1 MSCDNCSIKG
11 HLHPISGCM
20 FAKTYAGEKPQT
32 QVMLV
37 GDFPHDSDMQYGYP
51 FTGKLSQEIAKLL
64 QTHKIPLTTTYATT
78 MVKCRPVA
86 PNGLDGRLK
95 KADVLACSMNLVEE
109 LAEQNPKIVILLG
122 DSVFRFFYPDK
133 NFSDCRGKILTD
145 NEYGIPTIATYH
157 PMAMLASAKF
167 DQIINKDFQ
176 TAADYINDAGTSKK
190 AIKDYRLITKSLDM
204 LRKVAKRVKEVPTFA
219 FDIETH
225 GEGLFNYKLLSI
237 GLSWKKDTGVSIPVY
252 VKDTDKVNALKAVH
266 DYVPPERTTT
276 ETYTTKSGKEKT
288 REKKLKGVQPEDF
301 EIMRKM
307 LPDEYK
313 ELISPLTT
321 FNMLKR
327 KIEGILDKE
336 PPLKRYWGDQHE
348 ECMALIKEIMECD
361 TPKGAHNGSYD
372 VNRLRGK
379 GIIVKNYAWDTI
391 LEHHLIDEERPHNLD
406 DLSYVY
412 TQDGGYKSGKNVYL
426 ASTKTSWANIP
437 TDVLLP
443 YNAQDADVTFQLH
456 EKFVPM
462 IKESEKRWKL
472 YMNHIMP
479 AQRMLCDM
487 EFRGSHIDVEW
498 VKKTRAEY
506 MEKMREL
513 KIEFSQMVSKVV
525 PNVYVI
531 DNPEEQK
538 VLTAQVR
545 AQAKD
550 EGVEPKLPKFLNMN
564 STQHLIELFR
574 DFYGVKLTKK
584 TKSGDAL
591 DADVLKKIAKKNK
604 AAEVLLEYKKLKKL
618 ESTYLSATLENID
631 ADGKLHT
638 EFLLYGTAT
647 SRLSSRNPNMQ
658 NVSASMK
665 TMFIPPSK
673 DYLCV
678 NVDQSAAELHV
689 LSALSQDRKMIAC
702 FEEHRDLHRET
713 ASAVFNKKPEDITDR
728 ERKIAKRCF
737 SSDSFI
743 LTEDGYIRG
752 KDIGNRK
759 VYTLDGKLQNQHH
772 VFEEREGLKITLRGG
787 HSITVTNDHKLQDFS
802 HVVPTWKEAK
812 DFRVGDVIGFRKQVI
827 EQKPVY
833 LNNDYVI
840 PHGKNRFPTKIL
852 LDDDL
857 AYLLGLYLGDG
868 SITFDKKHES
878 AQVQLIIKYESRDYV
893 LNELGNK
900 YPICVA
906 SQFKHHSQIRITSKE
921 LAQVI
926 DKHCGHTK
934 SKTIPDVLFRCP
946 KNIVDSF
953 ISGLIDSDGSTSR
966 GLIRFRNT
974 NEGMVR
980 KLCQLATLN
989 GYAVLYNT
997 ETYNT
1002 TIRMNKDKN
1011 KRYTGVMHICTFVS
1025 KPNLSLRVESKRNG
1039 YLLKQNINERHRWF
1053 IEKVECKANVPN
1065 RGYDVAWQNYI
1076 GNRMHG
1082 LTNAVVTKW
1091 NFVHKNYWAHEIV
1104 KIEPV
1109 QFQALIMETDTH
1121 FFVGE
1126 GLDSRNCNFGVSYGV
1141 SGKGLVDLLEPK
1153 GVKITESQGN
1163 KFIEKWRDTYK
1174 ACARYL
1180 DNASKNFTRYGY
1192 LETPFGRRRH
1202 KYKNYSDSGREASA
1216 ARQACNFPIQSTAS
1230 DIQVYEMVQM
1240 YKTLVDNGVLPVF
1253 TVHDSIV
1260 MYCPKSKLRWLRDYY
1275 KQETCR
1281 RFSNDEFPGLN
1292 NCLMY
1297 TEMEVGRNY
1306 GEHIKLP
1313 YDCDFDE
1320 WCKENKQLFETDTH
1334 NQDKGESDAVQL

>member
-190 AIKDYRLITKSLDM
+190 ATKDYRLITKSLNM

-550 EGVEPKLPKFLNMN
+550 AGVEPKLPKFLNMN

-638 EFLLYGTAT
+638 EFLLYSTKT
-647 SRLSSRNPNMQ
+647 SRLSSRNPNCFDKETEVLTDSGFKLFSELTYNDLVAQWENNTITFAKPLAYIKHKYTGNLCRVRNQHTDICGTPDHRCLLFTRDWKELVTPLSNYKPDKRQIHCGIYTGGKTHIEPALLRLIVATQADGYYAGNAIEFTFKKERKIKRMYSILNDLSVKYTIGKKKDGGTRIYIGCYEPVVAAVKKIIPNKIFTSELLDLDYDSRAVFIDELSHWDGASTRPIMYASSVYQ
-658 NVSASMK
+658 NVNIVQTLLSMHNIRTCFRERHRGEATYYYVDATSKHTYSYTTFIQKTLVPYDDYVYCVTMPKDTVVIRRNGCIAVTKNCQNLPSDVK

-689 LSALSQDRKMIAC
+689 LCWMAQDRKMIDI
-702 FEEHRDLHRET
+702 FENHRDLHRET
-713 ASAVFNKKPEDITDR
+713 AASVFGKKAEDITDS
-728 ERKIAKRCF
+728 ERKIAKRV
-737 SSDSFI
+737 SFG
-743 LTEDGYIRG
+743 TAY
-752 KDIGNRK
+752 
-759 VYTLDGKLQNQHH
+759 
-772 VFEEREGLKITLRGG
+772 
-787 HSITVTNDHKLQDFS
+787 SI
-802 HVVPTWKEAK
+802 
-812 DFRVGDVIGFRKQVI
+812 
-827 EQKPVY
+827 
-833 LNNDYVI
+833 
-840 PHGKNRFPTKIL
+840 
-852 LDDDL
+852 
-857 AYLLGLYLGDG
+857 
-868 SITFDKKHES
+868 
-878 AQVQLIIKYESRDYV
+878 
-893 LNELGNK
+893 
-900 YPICVA
+900 
-906 SQFKHHSQIRITSKE
+906 
-921 LAQVI
+921 
-926 DKHCGHTK
+926 
-934 SKTIPDVLFRCP
+934 
-946 KNIVDSF
+946 
-953 ISGLIDSDGSTSR
+953 
-966 GLIRFRNT
+966 
-974 NEGMVR
+974 
-980 KLCQLATLN
+980 
-989 GYAVLYNT
+989 
-997 ETYNT
+997 
-1002 TIRMNKDKN
+1002 
-1011 KRYTGVMHICTFVS
+1011 
-1025 KPNLSLRVESKRNG
+1025 
-1039 YLLKQNINERHRWF
+1039 
-1053 IEKVECKANVPN
+1053 
-1065 RGYDVAWQNYI
+1065 
-1076 GNRMHG
+1076 
-1082 LTNAVVTKW
+1082 
-1091 NFVHKNYWAHEIV
+1091 
-1104 KIEPV
+1104 
-1109 QFQALIMETDTH
+1109 
-1121 FFVGE
+1121 
-1126 GLDSRNCNFGVSYGV
+1126 
-1141 SGKGLVDLLEPK
+1141 SGKGLAELLEPE
-1153 GVKITESQGN
+1153 GVKITENQGN
-1163 KFIEKWRDTYK
+1163 KFIEKWRETYK

-1180 DNASKNFTRYGY
+1180 DNSAKTFARYGY

-1202 KYKNYSDSGREASA
+1202 KYKKYADAGREAASE
-1216 ARQACNFPIQSTAS
+1216 RQSVNFPVQSSAS
-1230 DIQVYEMVQM
+1230 DIQVYEMIHM
-1240 YKTLVDNGVLPVF
+1240 YKTLVDNGVLPVL

-1320 WCKENKQLFETDTH
+1320 WCKENKQLFETETH
-1334 NQDKGESDAVQL
+1334 NQDQGESDAVQP